1 MVAAVATA
9 LETPVLAIA
18 AGPRE
23 AEALAA
29 DLESYLGG
37 DAVALLPS
45 WEALP
50 YEGLSPAPDVA
61 ARRAEAVRRLRAASG
76 AFVVVAP
83 AMAAMQ
89 RLIPTLGTETPT
101 QLVTGLELAARRA
114 RRAARRPRVPARRRG
129 RTPRRVRGAGRRRR
143 RLPGHGATPGPA
155 RVLGRRDRVDARVR
169 PLDPALVVAG
179 RLRTSCRRSRE
190 LIPDDAVRV
199 RAAGL
204 APAMTDRVRD
214 GLQRIA
220 DGLHA
225 EGAESFAPFL
235 FDEMPTPADLLPAG
249 AWVVV
254 VEAERTLDR
263 ARQTR
268 DEAVALAEALGVARA
283 RRDAGA
289 RRRALRPRAAASHRV
304 HAGRGPG
311 ARALGDRAGE
321 RAGACDPP
329 REPAR
334 ARLPVD
340 RVRPAGTGRSRGS
353 AR

>member
-1 MVAAVATA
+1 MSLRDAVETLVGSEPFERLLLARDRPIVARAEAGEDLVVAAVATA

-101 QLVTGLELAARRA
+101 QLVTGLELPPDALAERLVDLGYRRA
-114 RRAARRPRVPARRRG
+114 DVVEHRGEFAVRGGVVDVFPGTARRPVRLEYWGDVIESMREFVPSTQLSSSPVAS
-129 RTPRRVRGAGRRRR
+129 
-143 RLPGHGATPGPA
+143 
-155 RVLGRRDRVDARVR
+155 
-169 PLDPALVVAG
+169 ALVPPV
-179 RLRTSCRRSRE
+179 RE

-204 APAMTDRVRD
+204 APAVTDRVRD

-249 AWVVV
+249 AWVIV

-268 DEAVALAEALGVARA
+268 DEAVALAEALGWPGP
-283 RRDAGA
+283 DAMPALDDALSGT
-289 RRRALRPRAAASHRV
+289 RPSLRPAS
-304 HAGRGPG
+304 G
-311 ARALGDRAGE
+311 ASTSSA
-321 RAGACDPP
+321 
-329 REPAR
+329 
-334 ARLPVD
+334 
-340 RVRPAGTGRSRGS
+340 TG
-353 AR
+353 